1 MKSASR
7 KIIAACHEVETG
19 TFLIGNDNRKR
30 VGKLLTVD
38 RIEHGRVQGVPP
50 KALAIPGRSCQEPVV
65 VAARANFW

>member
-38 RIEHGRVQGVPP
+38 RIEHGRVRGGAP
-50 KALAIPGRSCQEPVV
+50 KGSGYTRPVV
-65 VAARANFW
+65 PGAGRRSS